1 MDRGKRNRSVKQS
14 SRRGGSR
21 SNIPWVLG
29 GLLTLLVVGVLLSR
43 MPGRGAAAGASDL
56 PYPEVPRISV
66 AEAKALHDEGR
77 ALLVDLR
84 GEEAFQQIS
93 IPGSINLP
101 YLELEARYSELPRD
115 AQIITICT

>member
-1 MDRGKRNRSVKQS
+1 
-14 SRRGGSR
+14 
-21 SNIPWVLG
+21 
-29 GLLTLLVVGVLLSR
+29 

-66 AEAKALHDEGR
+66 AEAKALHDEGK